1 MQQNETIPAEQIAAY
16 LYYQATKCWVFPPTL
31 PQDYHR
37 AAEYVRGHN
46 NGSAEV
52 VAVLQKCR
60 CVQNM
65 LATITMDAPCPD
77 DIRQA
82 IFTDYRE
89 KYLTK
94 DSTTRP
100 AATQAM
106 RLRRGQRV

>member
-31 PQDYHR
+31 PPVYYH
-37 AAEYVRGHN
+37 AAGYVLGHN

-52 VAVLQKCR
+52 VDVLQKCR
-60 CVQNM
+60 CVKYM
-65 LATITMDAPCPD
+65 WAAITMDAPCPD

-94 DSTTRP
+94 DSTPNP
-100 AATQAM
+100 AATLARQ
-106 RLRRGQRV
+106 RRRARVK